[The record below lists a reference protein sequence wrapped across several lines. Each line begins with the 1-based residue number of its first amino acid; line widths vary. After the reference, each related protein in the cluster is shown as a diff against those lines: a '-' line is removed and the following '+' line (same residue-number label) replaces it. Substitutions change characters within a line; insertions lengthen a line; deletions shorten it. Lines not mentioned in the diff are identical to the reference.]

1 MTGKEKCNLLRQI
14 RKEIAKTNGIE
25 YLTSECDYQGN
36 DCPGTCPKCDAEV
49 RYLESELNR
58 RAAMGYP
65 ITLAG
70 LSANLLQNVMTDS
83 VNPDIIPDRERTVGI
98 LPEQLSG
105 GFMPEPPPVLGL
117 MAPPEPDLYKDI
129 DVLDLPTSF
138 VWWLR
143 REGVDSVEQLRNMV
157 RYASHIIR
165 RENDSWYELAVDAL
179 MRYGVHV

>member
-14 RKEIAKTNGIE
+14 RKEIARTNGIE

-36 DCPGTCPKCDAEV
+36 DCPGTCPKCDAEI

-83 VNPDIIPDRERTVGI
+83 VNPDFIPDRERTVGL
-98 LPEQLSG
+98 LPEPLMG
-105 GFMPEPPPVLGL
+105 GLTYDPPPTPGV
-117 MAPPEPDLYKDI
+117 MVPFEPALDEDI
-129 DVLDLPTSF
+129 DILDLPTSLD
-138 VWWLR
+138 WWLR

-157 RYASHIIR
+157 RYTAHIIR
-165 RENDSWYELAVDAL
+165 RENESWYELAVDAL
-179 MRYGVHV
+179 MKYGVHV

>member
-14 RKEIAKTNGIE
+14 RKEIARTNGIE

-36 DCPGTCPKCDAEV
+36 DCPGTCPKCDAEI

-70 LSANLLQNVMTDS
+70 LSANLLQNVSSDWTTPED
-83 VNPDIIPDRERTVGI
+83 DRDRERTVGL
-98 LPEQLSG
+98 LPEPLMG
-105 GFMPEPPPVLGL
+105 GLTYDPPPTPGV
-117 MAPPEPDLYKDI
+117 MVPFEPDLDMDI
-129 DVLDLPTSF
+129 DVLDLPTMF

-143 REGVDSVEQLRNMV
+143 REGVNSVEQLRNMV
-157 RYASHIIR
+157 RYTAHIIR
-165 RENDSWYELAVDAL
+165 RENESWYELAVDAL

>member
-14 RKEIAKTNGIE
+14 RKEIARTNGIE

-83 VNPDIIPDRERTVGI
+83 VNQDIIPDRERTVGI

-157 RYASHIIR
+157 RYTAHMIR
-165 RENDSWYELAVDAL
+165 RENESWYELAVDTL

>member
-36 DCPGTCPKCDAEV
+36 DCPGTCPKCDAEI
-49 RYLESELNR
+49 RYLESELTR

-98 LPEQLSG
+98 LPEHLSG

-138 VWWLR
+138 DWWLR

-165 RENDSWYELAVDAL
+165 RENESWYELAVDAL

>member
-14 RKEIAKTNGIE
+14 RKEIARTNGIE
-25 YLTSECDYQGN
+25 YLMPECDYAGD

-83 VNPDIIPDRERTVGI
+83 VNPDFIPDRERTVGI

-138 VWWLR
+138 DWWLR

-165 RENDSWYELAVDAL
+165 RENESWYELAVDAL